1 MQICH
6 RETWLKQGSNN
17 TVWLT
22 LSCLTPSRPPLHC
35 MQWMHCKCCTLH
47 IVEHNTRLW
56 PSRPAEQSLSQSL
69 TMGDGGFP
77 CDSLQQAYLPK
88 FTIAE
93 ERCSY
98 IFWWLG
104 TDFETLTVKN
114 AIAHIRFV
122 ISQKIV
128 LGSEDSIRNSWCLF
142 TPIMVR
148 FDQFTKKPR
157 CKSAKSQCSTMGGR
171 DARCALVTIAL
182 QCIPSQCWIYVHL
195 SIQCSF

>member
-1 MQICH
+1 
-6 RETWLKQGSNN
+6 
-17 TVWLT
+17 
-22 LSCLTPSRPPLHC
+22 
-35 MQWMHCKCCTLH
+35 
-47 IVEHNTRLW
+47 
-56 PSRPAEQSLSQSL
+56 
-69 TMGDGGFP
+69 MGDGGFP

-148 FDQFTKKPR
+148 FDQLTNKKRDVKAQNHNAQPWGEEM
-157 CKSAKSQCSTMGGR
+157 Q
-171 DARCALVTIAL
+171 DARWWQSPYNAYLPNVEYMYISLYNARSNIECKILFKSYSYLSVQFSDCLQSRTLVNAG
-182 QCIPSQCWIYVHL
+182 W
-195 SIQCSF
+195 